1 MKRAVLLDMGGVLV
15 ELGGEKPF
23 LELLGGSHTRES
35 MWRMWLHSPSVRAHE
50 TGRLDTQAF
59 AEAAVAEFGLS
70 IGPEAFLEHFGSWIV
85 GPYEGVHALL
95 EDLSARHETAI
106 LTNISA
112 VHTDIVSQYGL
123 FERVRHVFASHL
135 VGEIK
140 PDRAYF
146 EHVLAR
152 MGLAP
157 HEAVFLDDNEINADG
172 ARACGIEAH
181 VVRGL
186 DETRATL
193 AGLGYLGRPAER

>member
-35 MWRMWLHSPSVRAHE
+35 MWRMWLDSPSVRAHE
-50 TGRLDTQAF
+50 TGRLGTQGF

-70 IGPEAFLEHFGSWIV
+70 VGPDAFLEHFESWIV
-85 GPYEGVHALL
+85 GPYEGVHAFL
-95 EDLSARHETAI
+95 EDLSSRHETAI

-112 VHTDIVSQYGL
+112 VHTDIVAGYGL

-135 VGEIK
+135 IGEIK

-146 EHVLAR
+146 EHVLDR
-152 MGLAP
+152 MNLAP
-157 HEAVFLDDNEINADG
+157 GEAVFLDDNEINAEG

-186 DETRATL
+186 DETRTRL
-193 AGLGYLGRPAER
+193 RDLGIIG

>member
-35 MWRMWLHSPSVRAHE
+35 MWRMWLHSPAVRAHE
-50 TGRLDTQAF
+50 TGRLDTWSF

-70 IGPEAFLEHFGSWIV
+70 IGPDAFLEHFASWIV
-85 GPYEGVHALL
+85 GPYEGVHDFL
-95 EDLSARHETAI
+95 EELSARHETAI

-112 VHTDIVSQYGL
+112 VHTDIVAGYGI
-123 FERVRHVFASHL
+123 FERVRHVFASHE

-140 PDRAYF
+140 PDRAYY
-146 EHVLAR
+146 EHVLER
-152 MGLAP
+152 MRLLP
-157 HEAVFLDDNEINADG
+157 HEAVFLDDNEINAEG

-186 DETRATL
+186 HETRTTL
-193 AGLGYLGRPAER
+193 ADLGFLDPQRA

>member
-1 MKRAVLLDMGGVLV
+1 MRRAVLLDMGGVLV

-23 LELLGGSHTRES
+23 LELLGGTHTRES
-35 MWRMWLHSPSVRAHE
+35 MWRMWLDSPSVRAHE
-50 TGRLDTQAF
+50 TGRLDTRGF
-59 AEAAVAEFGLS
+59 AEAAVQEFGLS
-70 IGPEAFLEHFGSWIV
+70 IGPEAFLEHFESWIV
-85 GPYEGVHALL
+85 GPYEGVHAFL

-112 VHTDIVSQYGL
+112 LHTDIVSRYGI
-123 FERVRHVFASHL
+123 FERVRHVFASHE

-146 EHVLAR
+146 EHVLDR
-152 MGLAP
+152 MNLGP
-157 HEAVFLDDNEINADG
+157 GEAVFLDDNEINAEG

-186 DETRATL
+186 EEARARL
-193 AGLGYLGRPAER
+193 VELDLLSG

>member
-23 LELLGGSHTRES
+23 LELLGGGHTRES
-35 MWRMWLHSPSVRAHE
+35 MWRLWLDSPAVRAHE
-50 TGRLDTQAF
+50 TGRLDTQGF

-70 IGPEAFLEHFGSWIV
+70 IGPEAFLEHFESWIV
-85 GPYEGVHALL
+85 GPYEGVHAFL

-112 VHTDIVSQYGL
+112 VHTSIVSGFGI
-123 FERVRHVFASHL
+123 FERVRHVFASHE

-146 EHVLAR
+146 EHVLDR
-152 MGLAP
+152 MRLSP
-157 HEAVFLDDNEINADG
+157 HEAVFLDDNEINAEG

-186 DETRATL
+186 HETRARL
-193 AGLGYLGRPAER
+193 ASLGLLA